1 MTYDVL
7 VLDAELRAAGLR
19 IYGCSSDG
27 YIAWSDDPPTGA
39 DLATAK
45 GVLAAHDP
53 SKRER
58 DERDAKSLR
67 AAIADRIAAHTVD
80 AATWRDVTAADR
92 LEDTR
97 LALRLVA
104 MLARRTT

>member
-1 MTYDVL
+1 MTYDVQT
-7 VLDAELRAAGLR
+7 LDSELRAQNLR
-19 IYGCSSDG
+19 IHGCASTGRIDW
-27 YIAWSDDPPTGA
+27 IDPPTGA
-39 DLATAK
+39 DIATAK

-53 SKRER
+53 TKRKR

-67 AAIADRIAAHTVD
+67 AAIADRLAAHTVD

-97 LALRLVA
+97 LALRLIA
-104 MLARRTT
+104 MIARRMA

>member
-1 MTYDVL
+1 MIYYPTQ
-7 VLDAELRAAGLR
+7 LDSELRAAGLR
-19 IYGCSSDG
+19 IHGCASTGRIDWIS
-27 YIAWSDDPPTGA
+27 PPTGT
-39 DLATAK
+39 DIATAK

-53 SKRER
+53 GKRER

-67 AAIADRIAAHTVD
+67 AAIADRLAAHTVD
-80 AATWRDVTAADR
+80 AATWRDATAADR

-104 MLARRTT
+104 MIARRMT